1 MNNEEKKQY
10 LRRYQVAKRRVGL
23 IQEEIEELRS
33 SKTSPVGLGDG
44 MPHGS
49 GTSDLS
55 GYAARLDELL
65 RELEAEKEMQMVTYR
80 EIRQQIG
87 MVPDAIE
94 QEILSRRYLIGQSW
108 EKIAVEMKYSY
119 RHVTK
124 LHGHALNHF
133 EIVW

>member
-10 LRRYQVAKRRVGL
+10 LRRYQTAKRRVGM

-87 MVPDAIE
+87 MVPDPTE
-94 QEILSRRYLIGQSW
+94 QEILSRRYLLEQRW
-108 EKIAVEMKYSY
+108 EKISVEMNYDY
-119 RHVTK
+119 RYVLK
-124 LHGHALNHF
+124 LHGKALLHF
-133 EIVW
+133 EVI

>member
-10 LRRYQVAKRRVGL
+10 LRRYQIAKRRVGL

-44 MPHGS
+44 MPRGS

-65 RELEAEKEMQMVTYR
+65 RELVAEKEMQMVTYR

-124 LHGHALNHF
+124 LHGYALNHF
-133 EIVW
+133 EVL

>member
-10 LRRYQVAKRRVGL
+10 LRRYQTAKRRVGL

-65 RELEAEKEMQMVTYR
+65 RELEAEKELQMVTYR

-94 QEILSRRYLIGQSW
+94 QEMLSRGYLIGQSW

-133 EIVW
+133 EIS

>member
-10 LRRYQVAKRRVGL
+10 LRRYQTAKRRVGM

-44 MPHGS
+44 TPHGS

-87 MVPDAIE
+87 MVPDPTE

-108 EKIAVEMKYSY
+108 EKIAVEMGYSY
-119 RHVTK
+119 RNITRV
-124 LHGHALNHF
+124 HGYALKHF
-133 EIVW
+133 ELL

>member
-10 LRRYQVAKRRVGL
+10 LRRYQAAKCRVGL

-33 SKTSPVGLGDG
+33 SKTSPIGLGDG
-44 MPHGS
+44 LPHGS

-80 EIRQQIG
+80 EIRQRIG
-87 MVPDAIE
+87 MVPDPTE
-94 QEILSRRYLIGQSW
+94 QEILSRRYLLWQSW
-108 EKIAVEMKYSY
+108 EKIAVEMGYSY
-119 RHVTK
+119 RNVTR
-124 LHGHALNHF
+124 LHGYALKHF
-133 EIVW
+133 ELL

>member
-10 LRRYQVAKRRVGL
+10 LRRYQTAKRRVGM

-49 GTSDLS
+49 GSSDLS

-87 MVPDAIE
+87 MVPDPTE

-108 EKIAVEMKYSY
+108 EKIAVEMGYSY
-119 RHVTK
+119 RNITRV
-124 LHGHALNHF
+124 HGYALKHF
-133 EIVW
+133 ELL

>member
-10 LRRYQVAKRRVGL
+10 LRRYQTAKRRVGL

-124 LHGHALNHF
+124 LHGYALNHF
-133 EIVW
+133 EIV

>member
-10 LRRYQVAKRRVGL
+10 LRRYQAAKRRAKM

-55 GYAARLDELL
+55 GYAARLDELM
-65 RELEAEKEMQMVTYR
+65 RELEVEREMQMVTYH
-80 EIRQQIG
+80 EIWNQVKKI
-87 MVPDAIE
+87 PNATE
-94 QEILSRRYLIGQSW
+94 QEVLTRRYLIGQSW
-108 EKIAVEMKYSY
+108 EKIAVEMHYSY
-119 RHVTK
+119 RQIIRI
-124 LHGHALNHF
+124 HGAALQHF
-133 EIVW
+133 SW

>member
-10 LRRYQVAKRRVGL
+10 LRRYQEAKKRAKR

-55 GYAARLDELL
+55 GYAASLDELL
-65 RELEAEKEMQMVTYR
+65 RELKAEKEMQMIVYR

-87 MVPDAIE
+87 TVSDATE
-94 QEILSRRYLIGQSW
+94 QEILSRRYLLGQSW
-108 EKIAVEMKYSY
+108 EKIAVEMNYGS
-119 RHVTK
+119 RHVLK
-124 LHGHALNHF
+124 IHGRALAHLSS
-133 EIVW
+133 

>member
-10 LRRYQVAKRRVGL
+10 LRRYQIAKRRVGL

-65 RELEAEKEMQMVTYR
+65 RELEAEKELQMVTYR

-133 EIVW
+133 EML

>member
-10 LRRYQVAKRRVGL
+10 LRRYQIAKRRVGL

-44 MPHGS
+44 MPRGS
-49 GTSDLS
+49 GISDLS

-65 RELEAEKEMQMVTYR
+65 RELEAEKELQMVTYQ
-80 EIRQQIG
+80 EIRQKIG
-87 MVPDAIE
+87 MVSDAIE

-133 EIVW
+133 EIS

>member
-44 MPHGS
+44 MPRGS

-80 EIRQQIG
+80 EIRQQIE

-133 EIVW
+133 EIS

>member
-10 LRRYQVAKRRVGL
+10 LRRYQIAKRRVGL

-49 GTSDLS
+49 GASDLS

-65 RELEAEKEMQMVTYR
+65 RELEAEKEMQMVTYQ

-87 MVPDAIE
+87 MVPDPTE
-94 QEILSRRYLIGQSW
+94 QEILSRRYLLEQRW
-108 EKIAVEMKYSY
+108 EKISVEMNYDY
-119 RHVTK
+119 RYVLK
-124 LHGHALNHF
+124 LHGKALLHF
-133 EIVW
+133 EVV

>member
-10 LRRYQVAKRRVGL
+10 LRRYQAAKRRAKM

-87 MVPDAIE
+87 MVPDPTE
-94 QEILSRRYLIGQSW
+94 QEILSRRYLLEQRW
-108 EKIAVEMKYSY
+108 EKISVEMNYDY
-119 RHVTK
+119 RYALK
-124 LHGHALNHF
+124 LHGKALLHF
-133 EIVW
+133 EVV

>member
-10 LRRYQVAKRRVGL
+10 LRRYQVAKRREKL
-23 IQEEIEELRS
+23 IQDAIAELRS

-44 MPHGS
+44 MPRGS

-133 EIVW
+133 EML

>member
-10 LRRYQVAKRRVGL
+10 LRRYQAAKRRVGL

-87 MVPDAIE
+87 MVPDTIE

-108 EKIAVEMKYSY
+108 EKIAVEMGYSY
-119 RHVTK
+119 RNITRV
-124 LHGHALNHF
+124 HGYALKHF
-133 EIVW
+133 ELL

>member
-10 LRRYQVAKRRVGL
+10 LRRYQTAKRRVGL

-65 RELEAEKEMQMVTYR
+65 RELEAEKELQMVTYR

-133 EIVW
+133 EIS

>member
-10 LRRYQVAKRRVGL
+10 LRRYQEAKKRAKR
-23 IQEEIEELRS
+23 IQEEIDALRS
-33 SKTSPVGLGDG
+33 SETSPVGLGDG

-80 EIRQQIG
+80 EIRQQID
-87 MVPDAIE
+87 MVPDPTE
-94 QEILSRRYLIGQSW
+94 QEILSRRYLLEQRW
-108 EKIAVEMKYSY
+108 EKISVEMNYDY
-119 RHVTK
+119 RYVLK
-124 LHGHALNHF
+124 LHGKALLHF
-133 EIVW
+133 EVV

>member
-10 LRRYQVAKRRVGL
+10 LRRYQAAKRRVGL

-80 EIRQQIG
+80 EIRQQIS
-87 MVPDAIE
+87 MVPDPTE
-94 QEILSRRYLIGQSW
+94 QEILSRRYLLEQRW
-108 EKIAVEMKYSY
+108 EKISVEMNYDY
-119 RHVTK
+119 RYVLK
-124 LHGHALNHF
+124 LHGKALLHF
-133 EIVW
+133 EFV

>member
-10 LRRYQVAKRRVGL
+10 LRRYQAAKRRAKR

-65 RELEAEKEMQMVTYR
+65 RELAAEQEMQMIVYR

-87 MVPDAIE
+87 TVPDATE
-94 QEILSRRYLIGQSW
+94 QEILSRRYLLGQSW

-124 LHGHALNHF
+124 LHGYALNHF
-133 EIVW
+133 EFS

>member
-10 LRRYQVAKRRVGL
+10 LRRYQEAKKRAKR

-65 RELEAEKEMQMVTYR
+65 RELEAEKEMQMLTYR
-80 EIRQQIG
+80 EIRQQI
-87 MVPDAIE
+87 MKVPDQIE
-94 QEILSRRYLIGQSW
+94 QNILIRRYLLGQNW
-108 EKIAVEMKYSY
+108 EKIAVEMQYCY
-119 RHVTK
+119 RQILR
-124 LHGHALNHF
+124 LHGFALRHF
-133 EIVW
+133 MR

>member
-10 LRRYQVAKRRVGL
+10 LRRYQAAKRRAKM

-55 GYAARLDELL
+55 GYAARLDELM
-65 RELEAEKEMQMVTYR
+65 RELEAEREMQMVTYR
-80 EIRQQIG
+80 EIRQQIS
-87 MVPDAIE
+87 MVPDPTE

-108 EKIAVEMKYSY
+108 EKIAVEMGYSY
-119 RHVTK
+119 RNITRI
-124 LHGHALNHF
+124 HGHALQHF
-133 EIVW
+133 EIS

>member
-10 LRRYQVAKRRVGL
+10 LRRYQAAKKRAKR
-23 IQEEIEELRS
+23 IQEEIDALRS

-55 GYAARLDELL
+55 GYAARWDALV

-80 EIRQQIG
+80 EIRQQIR
-87 MVPDAIE
+87 MVSDATE
-94 QEILSRRYLIGQSW
+94 QEILSRRYLLGQRW
-108 EKIAVEMKYSY
+108 EKIAVEMGYSY
-119 RHVTK
+119 RNITRI
-124 LHGHALNHF
+124 HGHALQNF
-133 EIVW
+133 EIS

>member
-10 LRRYQVAKRRVGL
+10 LRRYQTAKRRVGL

-44 MPHGS
+44 MPRGS

-65 RELEAEKEMQMVTYR
+65 RELEAEKELQMVTYR

-124 LHGHALNHF
+124 LHGCALNHF
-133 EIVW
+133 TIL